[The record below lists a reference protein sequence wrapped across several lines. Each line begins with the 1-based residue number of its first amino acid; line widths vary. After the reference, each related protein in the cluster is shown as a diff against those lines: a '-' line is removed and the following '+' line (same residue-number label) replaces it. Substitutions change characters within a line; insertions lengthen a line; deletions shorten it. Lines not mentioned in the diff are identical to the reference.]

1 MSIPSYQ
8 DPGPDPISEN
18 LVTEKRR
25 PPMMFINSGFAG
37 GGSKHGHFH
46 RVQKS
51 KSYLSDDDPGSNHL
65 YVPKNTKLIEEDGIP
80 FPQLNVQMIHQGLKT
95 IKDSHMVSIQALIK
109 QLKMFVFSGK
119 VWIMDI
125 QRL

>member
-8 DPGPDPISEN
+8 DPGADPISEN
-18 LVTEKRR
+18 LVLEKRR

-51 KSYLSDDDPGSNHL
+51 KSYLSEDDLGSNHL
-65 YVPKNTKLIEEDGIP
+65 YVPGNTKFIEEDGIP
-80 FPQLNVQMIHQGLKT
+80 FPHFNLQMIHPGFKT
-95 IKDSHMVSIQALIK
+95 VTNSHTVASRDFLYH
-109 QLKMFVFSGK
+109 LTYCFS
-119 VWIMDI
+119 VA
-125 QRL
+125 RPR

>member
-8 DPGPDPISEN
+8 DTGSDPISEN
-18 LVTEKRR
+18 LIYEKRR

-51 KSYLSDDDPGSNHL
+51 KSYFTENDLGANHI
-65 YVPKNTKLIEEDGIP
+65 YVPQHPKLIEEDGII
-80 FPQLNVQMIHQGLKT
+80 FPQFNLEMIHQGFNT
-95 IKDSHMVSIQALIK
+95 MKDSHTVSISNALL
-109 QLKMFVFSGK
+109 QE
-119 VWIMDI
+119 
-125 QRL
+125 

>member
-25 PPMMFINSGFAG
+25 PPMMFINSAFAG
-37 GGSKHGHFH
+37 GGSKHGHFR

-51 KSYLSDDDPGSNHL
+51 KSYFSENEPGSNHI
-65 YVPKNTKLIEEDGIP
+65 YVPQHPKLIEEDGIP
-80 FPQLNVQMIHQGLKT
+80 FPKFNLEMIHQGFNT
-95 IKDSHMVSIQALIK
+95 MKDGHTVSITNVL
-109 QLKMFVFSGK
+109 LKE
-119 VWIMDI
+119 
-125 QRL
+125 